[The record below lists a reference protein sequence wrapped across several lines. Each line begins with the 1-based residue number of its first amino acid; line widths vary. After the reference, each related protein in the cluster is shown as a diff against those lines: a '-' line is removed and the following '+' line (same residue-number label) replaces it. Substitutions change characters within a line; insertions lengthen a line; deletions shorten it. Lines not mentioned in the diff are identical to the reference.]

1 MYIYLCGLHSPPD
14 KMREICVDVECVA
27 TGMGHNDRSVCWIGA
42 VDVDGNV
49 LLDVKIKAHT
59 SI

>member
-1 MYIYLCGLHSPPD
+1 MNIFIIITEVYVGEKS
-14 KMREICVDVECVA
+14 A
-27 TGMGHNDRSVCWIGA
+27 GA